1 MRIIYKNGQIHYTKY
16 YKKYLN
22 YKLFNKKNKY
32 LKFASEINN

>member
-16 YKKYLN
+16 YN